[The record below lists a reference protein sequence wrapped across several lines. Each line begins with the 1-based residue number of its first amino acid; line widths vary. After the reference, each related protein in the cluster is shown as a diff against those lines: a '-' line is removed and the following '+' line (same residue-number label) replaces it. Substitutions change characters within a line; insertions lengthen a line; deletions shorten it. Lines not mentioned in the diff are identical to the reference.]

1 MALAVAFILM
11 ASCLGFGLLLLR
23 SLGLLTSVLGIE
35 RLAWAW
41 PAGYGL
47 LGVVLFPL
55 ALMGLVTP
63 LALGL
68 LLLPG
73 LAGLAL
79 LGRISLPTPTRNEV
93 GLIVALALVLLLL
106 LSIGLAPPADADS
119 LAYHFARP
127 REILKAGA
135 LTFVPS
141 AVEGAIPLL
150 IHLTYLPA
158 LALGGEQAQTLW
170 ASLGGIAS
178 VLSVGLI
185 SRRWLPVGWT
195 LALVLA
201 LITTPAFLYGLGSG
215 QVEVRVVAFV
225 FFSILALDEGRR
237 QGDLRWVLLAG
248 LLAGCFAAAKYFG
261 LFFLAAGG
269 LLCLMHCRWFA
280 AGLLFSLGGLLSGA
294 PVYFWNWIQSG
305 DPLFPVLFQFL
316 GLADSALW
324 TKQQAGYFQTYYSST
339 EKPAP
344 VTLGLLLTY
353 PFKATLDG
361 LTGWES
367 ARTGMGPLWL
377 LLLPF
382 SLIALRER
390 LLILIRHPLALLMLA
405 AFLFYVFWIFLGASQ
420 RVRHL
425 VPVYPCL
432 LVALLV
438 AAERAKQFRKPVLAA
453 LALTILLQTG
463 GLFLYARPALAFHL
477 GDVSRQDYL
486 HRNVIHYGAAA
497 WINQHLS
504 PTDYLLFF
512 ERQLTFFIDIPAFY
526 ASSAYQAQ
534 ITLRD
539 GEPDDF
545 ALRWR
550 QMQQLGLSHL
560 MIVPGLGDH
569 RTDNPQSRTA
579 TAFLRAGCAKRLA
592 SIPVT
597 LFQSR
602 TLPELGTIQW
612 EADIFRLTP
621 DGCNQDS
628 LRLANPASKSYNFPD
643 SQR

>member
-11 ASCLGFGLLLLR
+11 ASCLGLGLLLLR
-23 SLGLLTSVLGIE
+23 SLGLLTTILGME

-41 PAGYGL
+41 SIGYGL
-47 LGVVLFPL
+47 LGTVLFPA
-55 ALMGLVTP
+55 ALMGFVTP

-79 LGRISLPTPTRNEV
+79 LGRLSLPTPTRSEM
-93 GLIVALALVLLLL
+93 GLIAVLALVFLLLL
-106 LSIGLAPPADADS
+106 AVGLAPPADADS

-127 REILKAGA
+127 RVILNEGV

-158 LALGGEQAQTLW
+158 LALGGEQGLTLW
-170 ASLGGIAS
+170 ASLSGIAS

-185 SRRWLPVGWT
+185 SKRWLSDCWA
-195 LALVLA
+195 LALTLA

-237 QGDLRWVLLAG
+237 RKDLRWVLLAG

-269 LLCLMHCRWFA
+269 LLCLMHGRWIA
-280 AGLLFSLGGLLSGA
+280 AGLIFSLGGLLSGA

-324 TKQQAGYFQTYYSST
+324 TKEQAAYFQTYYSST

-382 SLIALRER
+382 SLAALRER
-390 LLILIRHPLALLMLA
+390 LLILARHPLALLTLA
-405 AFLFYVFWIFLGASQ
+405 VFVFYAFWILLGASQ

-453 LALTILLQTG
+453 LALTILVQTA

-477 GDVSRQDYL
+477 GDANRQDYL
-486 HRNVIHYGAAA
+486 HRNVVHYGAAA
-497 WINQHLS
+497 WVNQHLT
-504 PTDYLLFF
+504 PTDHLLFF
-512 ERQLTFFIDIPAFY
+512 ERQLTFYIDIPAFY

-534 ITLRD
+534 INFRD

-545 ALRWR
+545 AQRWR

-560 MIVPGLGDH
+560 MIVPGLDDPK
-569 RTDNPQSRTA
+569 TDNPQSRTA
-579 TAFLRAGCAKRLA
+579 AAFLWAGCAKRLA

-602 TLPELGTIQW
+602 TLPELGITRW

-621 DGCNQDS
+621 DECNQDS
-628 LRLANPASKSYNFPD
+628 LRLANPASRGYNLLD